1 MHLRLLQKKAMQKN
15 AEAAVDLI
23 GNEIA
28 ERVTKA
34 SKASPH
40 DNSVTNKE
48 ENIGLDREIYRERY
62 ISPEQRQKIIDD
74 LKLICSNNIIMEYQ
88 KIINLLGNTQ
98 NEESKFRTRSW
109 VEINDESR
117 GTYNASNQ
125 IKLKL

>member
-1 MHLRLLQKKAMQKN
+1 MQKN

>member
-34 SKASPH
+34 SKASPQ

-48 ENIGLDREIYRERY
+48 ENIGFDREIYRERY